1 MKVAPRGIVPK
12 IVAENKSE
20 EILGAKK
27 ILSLRVSPR
36 KEMGE
41 IRGNLLNLFLAVW
54 RNLPKNQFSAYCQYM
69 YIYFASTFY
78 IYASTHA
85 L

>member
-1 MKVAPRGIVPK
+1 MKVAPSGIVPK

-41 IRGNLLNLFLAVW
+41 IRGNLLNLFSAV
-54 RNLPKNQFSAYCQYM
+54 
-69 YIYFASTFY
+69 
-78 IYASTHA
+78 
-85 L
+85 